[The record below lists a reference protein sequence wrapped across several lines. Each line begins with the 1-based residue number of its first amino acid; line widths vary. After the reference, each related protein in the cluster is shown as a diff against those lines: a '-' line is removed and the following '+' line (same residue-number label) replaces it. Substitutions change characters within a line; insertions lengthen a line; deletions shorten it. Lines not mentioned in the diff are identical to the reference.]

1 MGHRYPFVQFS
12 FETIIAARM
21 FTSEKKKHMLFSALA
36 LLPVAD
42 LNRVLRALIVR
53 SPEIDGGI

>member
-1 MGHRYPFVQFS
+1 
-12 FETIIAARM
+12 M